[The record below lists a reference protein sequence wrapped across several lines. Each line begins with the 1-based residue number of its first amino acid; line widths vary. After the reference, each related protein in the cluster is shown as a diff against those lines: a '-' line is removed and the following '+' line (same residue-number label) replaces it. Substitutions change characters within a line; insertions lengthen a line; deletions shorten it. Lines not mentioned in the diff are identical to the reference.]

1 MAHNPHVATASEIS
15 QTTGSEQKLSPT
27 APEFKLLPRQE
38 NHYVPTVNQP
48 ASAVPHCTSQTN
60 TYGLNQTLHTVATP
74 SFEGPTL
81 LPPPALP
88 AQRTETSRDI
98 TSLQFLQEMQQPEQG
113 ERSTSTTAVD
123 NRNPLLDVIYQNQLL
138 PDGLVEAM
146 DDVASRGLGE
156 EAPHDPSYALDQFTN
171 QYHTDP
177 LTSLLTFIQQDRNNL
192 VAYYESKL
200 KDADMSAE
208 AAEMRED
215 SSHIEA
221 NRLRNELNNA
231 RKALATLTE
240 KLYEPQLDDIR
251 VLNTQIKILQ
261 EKLVGGSKA
270 SMSTAAAE
278 EIVKLREENAR
289 LKMELRTIRPE
300 IEIKASE
307 EAARLRGILRTK
319 EYQLGEADQDNSELR
334 PLRGVV
340 KNLKKKVLKATLFAV
355 VMVSALRIREKQLSQ
370 LTRQNEQLQMRIN
383 SVQTENDDFEKQ
395 NDDLRDENSEP
406 REELGEPQTQ
416 RHEVNKIAFGV
427 MLQRDAAIAGW
438 KELNEKSHNLQ
449 TPSRAE
455 GPTPERQES
464 TSSPIDTENGS
475 TENIQVESFSDST

>member
-1 MAHNPHVATASEIS
+1 MAHNPHVAAASEIS

-48 ASAVPHCTSQTN
+48 ASAVPYCTSQTN
-60 TYGLNQTLHTVATP
+60 TYGLNQTLPTVATP

-123 NRNPLLDVIYQNQLL
+123 NRNPLLDVIHQNQLL

-156 EAPHDPSYALDQFTN
+156 EAPHDPSYAL
-171 QYHTDP
+171 
-177 LTSLLTFIQQDRNNL
+177 
-192 VAYYESKL
+192 
-200 KDADMSAE
+200 
-208 AAEMRED
+208 
-215 SSHIEA
+215 
-221 NRLRNELNNA
+221 
-231 RKALATLTE
+231 ATLTE

-251 VLNTQIKILQ
+251 ALNTQIKILQ

-319 EYQLGEADQDNSELR
+319 EHQLGEADQDNSELR
-334 PLRGVV
+334 PLRGMV
-340 KNLKKKVLKATLFAV
+340 KNLKKKVLKATLFAA

-416 RHEVNKIAFGV
+416 RHEVNKIALGV

-438 KELNEKSHNLQ
+438 KALNEKSHNLQ

-455 GPTPERQES
+455 GPTPEARKHIITNRYRKWQYRKH
-464 TSSPIDTENGS
+464 TSRI
-475 TENIQVESFSDST
+475 ILR